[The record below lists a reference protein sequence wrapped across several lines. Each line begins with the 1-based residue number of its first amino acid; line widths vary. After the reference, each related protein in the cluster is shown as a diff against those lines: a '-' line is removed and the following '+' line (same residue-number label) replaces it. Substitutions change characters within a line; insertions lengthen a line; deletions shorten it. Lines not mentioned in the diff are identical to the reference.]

1 MKSFTTAVNSPSKG
15 QKLDQDKNKVIF
27 RQFSRSAKL
36 FVELGDS
43 AAIMLASIG
52 SDISLVISPS
62 GEIEDV
68 AFRNP
73 DMVGYG
79 CDGWT
84 GKRWKD
90 VVTVESVEKIDA
102 LLSDSKN
109 SVMTRRRQMNHHAK
123 GRMDLPVDYMLV
135 RFPGAESL
143 LALGND
149 LRPIS
154 AMQHQLVQFQ
164 VELENEYR
172 KIRETEGRYR
182 TIYHLSREPMII
194 VGDQDRRILDVNQAA
209 TNLLTKPAKKLL
221 GESALNLF
229 DKAERDSVG
238 QKLQE
243 VQHSGTAQMM
253 TVRFAGVSIQREL
266 AIEPYRENG
275 RSNLLLHISEVSN
288 EQSAENSIASEG
300 LQLESIAEAAVIT
313 DISGVVTSINDRFL
327 DITNIL
333 NRQQAVGRHLNNW
346 LGGSSVDMQVL
357 TARLRDEGRVRGFA
371 TMVRD
376 EIGVSSPVSVS
387 ASRNR
392 NADGREIFV
401 FIISETSRRDTGLSS
416 PTSQR
421 IKGMSDFSEL
431 VGRVPLKELIRE
443 AVDVIEVMCIEAAL
457 RQTDNNRASAA
468 ELLGLS
474 RQSVYLKLRRHG
486 LEDFDTDS

>member
-1 MKSFTTAVNSPSKG
+1 M
-15 QKLDQDKNKVIF
+15 DQDKNKIAF
-27 RQFSRSAKL
+27 KQFSKSAKL
-36 FVELGDS
+36 IAGLGDS
-43 AAIMLASIG
+43 AATMLASIG
-52 SDISLVISPS
+52 SDISLILSPD

-73 DMVGYG
+73 DLVAYG
-79 CDGWT
+79 CDGWA

-90 VVTVESVEKIDA
+90 IVTIESAEKIDA

-109 SVMTRRRQMNHHAK
+109 GVMTRRRQINHPSK
-123 GRMDLPVDYMLV
+123 GRVDLPVEYMIV
-135 RFPGAESL
+135 RFPDAKFL
-143 LALGND
+143 IALGND

-154 AMQHQLVQFQ
+154 AMQRQLVQFQ

-194 VGDQDRRILDVNQAA
+194 VGDQDRRIVDVNQAA
-209 TNLLTKPAKKLL
+209 TNLLAKSAKKLL
-221 GESALNLF
+221 GEVALNLF
-229 DKAERDSVG
+229 DKAEREAVG

-243 VQHSGTAQMM
+243 VQHSGTGQTFA
-253 TVRFAGVSIQREL
+253 VRFAGSGVQREL
-266 AIEPYRENG
+266 TVEPYRESG
-275 RSNLLLHISEVSN
+275 RTNLLLHVNDLAS
-288 EQSAENSIASEG
+288 SAEMSANSADGDGISLDAIS
-300 LQLESIAEAAVIT
+300 EAAVIT
-313 DISGVVTSINDRFL
+313 DISGVVVSINDRFL

-376 EIGVSSPVSVS
+376 EIGVSSPASVS
-387 ASRNR
+387 ASRSKT
-392 NADGREIFV
+392 ADGRETYV
-401 FIISETSRRDTGLSS
+401 FIISEASRRETGLPS
-416 PTSQR
+416 PASQR

-486 LEDFDTDS
+486 LADFDTDS